1 MKGRKM
7 GILGTALLSAGVLSA
22 CGSTP
27 TTSGSP
33 SHAVTVTLWTNFGT
47 SSNEAIAVDHLVSYF
62 NKTHPSIHIKQ
73 VAQPGSNYFALLRAS
88 MISHTAPD
96 IATIWTGA
104 FLSPNIPYLRNLSP
118 YFSKSSLSGFNGM
131 RWLSKNSTISDGVY
145 GIPFEDQYYIG
156 YYNKALFAKAG
167 ISSPPQDWS
176 QLYSDAAKL
185 KAHGITPFLYGST
198 SGTAG
203 SEFYPYW
210 SFSYMMAGSYSLHQ
224 WRKLYSGSIPWTS
237 STIQSQTSKWVSLHK
252 DGYANSG
259 VLTTTNALGAF
270 EKGKAAM
277 FVNGNWFSGQM
288 QAKMGK
294 NLAFFIPPFSNS
306 PMHAIVGMPG
316 NGFAITKD
324 AKHVKQAV
332 AFLKFL
338 LTPQALKIVANE
350 GLITDSKTYHYT
362 NPLAQQ
368 LVNYAAKDHYVQ
380 YPMLDNVTATPVVNT
395 ATKQLDSAFAGDT
408 SVSAALRSMAHTL
421 SSIPKKQLTGY

>member
-1 MKGRKM
+1 MTARKM
-7 GILGTALLSAGVLSA
+7 GMLGTVLLSASVLSA
-22 CGSTP
+22 CGSP
-27 TTSGSP
+27 AATSGTP
-33 SHAVTVTLWTNFGT
+33 SHPVTVTLWTNFGT
-47 SSNEAIAVDHLVSYF
+47 TSNEAVAVDKLVAYF
-62 NKTHPSIHIKQ
+62 NKTHPSIHISQ
-73 VAQPGSNYFALLRAS
+73 VAQPGSNYFALLRAA

-118 YFSKSSLSGFNGM
+118 YFSQSSLSAFNGM
-131 RWLSKNSTISDGVY
+131 RWLSKNSTVSNGVY

-167 ISSPPQDWS
+167 ITSPPQDWS

-185 KAHGITPFLYGST
+185 KSHGITPFLYGST

-210 SFSYMMAGSYSLHQ
+210 GFSYMMAGSYSLPQ
-224 WRKLYSGSIPWTS
+224 WKQLYNGSIPWTAA
-237 STIQSQTSKWVSLHK
+237 TIQSQTRKWVALHK
-252 DGYANSG
+252 DGYTNSG
-259 VLTTTNALGAF
+259 VLTTTQALGAF

-277 FVNGNWFSGQM
+277 FINGNWFSGQV

-294 NLAFFIPPFSNS
+294 NLGFFVPPFSNS
-306 PMHAIVGMPG
+306 PIHALVGMPG
-316 NGFAITKD
+316 NGFSITKD
-324 AKHVKQAV
+324 AKHPKQAV

-338 LTPQALKIVANE
+338 LTPAALKIVANE
-350 GLITDSKTYHYT
+350 GLITDNKNYHYT

-368 LVNYAAKDHYVQ
+368 LVNFSSVDHYVQ
-380 YPMLDNVTATPVVNT
+380 YPMLDNVTPTPVVNT
-395 ATKQLDSAFAGDT
+395 ATKQLDAAFAGDT
-408 SVSAALRSMAHTL
+408 SVSAALQSMASTL